1 VAPPPL
7 LTPPPNYDDL
17 TPRVEVRDGYFSTDI
32 GSGST
37 SDDEEDEDAEPES
50 SITQE
55 AMSSVESLPQQHDE
69 IPERHRVQSVDIVDQ
84 VEEQGGLDRIG
95 VPERNG
101 ATYDRNSLLERGSIT
116 EEDEDEEEEDIV
128 HMVGLE
134 DLSLGLRTVSPI
146 PRTSD
151 RVHGWSF

>member
-17 TPRVEVRDGYFSTDI
+17 TPRVEVRDGYFSVDI

-37 SDDEEDEDAEPES
+37 SDDEDEDTEPES
-50 SITQE
+50 SVGR
-55 AMSSVESLPQQHDE
+55 ASMSSVESLPQQHDDA

-84 VEEQGGLDRIG
+84 ADEHGLSI
-95 VPERNG
+95 PERTSS
-101 ATYDRNSLLERGSIT
+101 TYDRNSILERSSVNE
-116 EEDEDEEEEDIV
+116 EEDDEEEDIV

-134 DLSLGLRTVSPI
+134 DLSLGMRTGSPR